1 MNYEELKNV
10 ICNLPVPQEGFRF
23 FSYVANNSYFGK
35 DSSGNIAFAIE
46 SNNAKLKSFIQSTN
60 NLTYFFNL
68 NAQCYAEDN
77 SSIKTIHILLCK
89 NLKPEITDAFLRLTQ
104 AFAVSNP
111 NDQRHLTK
119 LFSALT
125 LLFSKETV
133 SQEKELQGLYAE
145 LFAILYFKEHNCDL
159 APFWQ
164 SKDKM
169 KFDFSI
175 NENKRI
181 EVKSTTKSNRV
192 HRFRHEQLLSDLYDI
207 KVISFMFQKNDC
219 GFSLKELIDD
229 ILLKYNS
236 NLALILHIE
245 NLIRNVDVS
254 TLSSLKF
261 DKTYTVQNM
270 KIFNA
275 VDIPHFYEQT
285 PEGVANTEYDCD
297 LTNINSISIETLNL
311 WSMS

>member
-10 ICNLPVPQEGFRF
+10 IHDLPVPQEGFRF
-23 FSYVANNSYFGK
+23 FFYGSNNSYFGK

-46 SNNAKLKSFIQSTN
+46 SNNTKLKSFIQSTN

-68 NAQCYAEDN
+68 NAECYVDN
-77 SSIKTIHILLCK
+77 NLSIKTIHILLCK

-104 AFAVSNP
+104 AFAISSP
-111 NDQRHLTK
+111 NDQRHLAK

-125 LLFSKETV
+125 LLFSKETI

-145 LFAILYFKEHNCDL
+145 LFAILYFKEHDCDL

-164 SKDKM
+164 SKDRM

-181 EVKSTTKSNRV
+181 EIKSTVKNHRV
-192 HRFRHEQLLSDLYDI
+192 HRFKHEQLLSDLYDI

-219 GFSLKELIDD
+219 GFSLKELINKV
-229 ILLKYNS
+229 LLENNS

-245 NLIRNVDVS
+245 NLIKNVDTF

-261 DKTYTVQNM
+261 DKSYTIQNM

-275 VDIPHFYEQT
+275 VDIPHFYEQD
-285 PEGVANTEYDCD
+285 PEGVTNTEYDCD
-297 LTNINSISIETLNL
+297 LTNINPISLETLNL
-311 WSMS
+311 WLKS

>member
-1 MNYEELKNV
+1 MNYEALKNA
-10 ICNLPVPQEGFRF
+10 INDLPIPQEGFRF
-23 FSYVANNSYFGK
+23 FSYGANANYFGK
-35 DSSGNIAFAIE
+35 DSSGDIAFAIE

-68 NAQCYAEDN
+68 NAHCYVETTT
-77 SSIKTIHILLCK
+77 SIKTIHILLCK
-89 NLKPEITDAFLRLTQ
+89 NTKPEMTDAFLRLTQ
-104 AFAVSNP
+104 AFAISSP

-125 LLFSKETV
+125 MLFSKKTV
-133 SQEKELQGLYAE
+133 SQEIELQGLYAE

-164 SKDKM
+164 SIDKM

-175 NENKRI
+175 NEDKRI
-181 EVKSTTKSNRV
+181 EVKSTTKCNRV

-219 GFSLKELIDD
+219 GFSLKELIDE

-245 NLIRNVDVS
+245 NLISNVDVS

-275 VDIPHFYEQT
+275 VDIPHFYEQN

-297 LTNINSISIETLNL
+297 LTNINPISIETLNL
-311 WSMS
+311 WLKS

>member
-1 MNYEELKNV
+1 MNYVELKN
-10 ICNLPVPQEGFRF
+10 IINDLPVPQEGFRF
-23 FSYVANNSYFGK
+23 FSYSFNNSYFGK

-60 NLTYFFNL
+60 NLTYYFNL
-68 NAQCYAEDN
+68 NAQCYVEDK

-89 NLKPEITDAFLRLTQ
+89 NLKTEITDAFLRLTQ
-104 AFAVSNP
+104 AFAISSP
-111 NDQRHLTK
+111 NDQRHLAK

-159 APFWQ
+159 ASFWQ

-181 EVKSTTKSNRV
+181 EIKSTIKSNRI

-219 GFSLKELIDD
+219 GFSLKELIDE
-229 ILLKYNS
+229 ILLEYNS

-254 TLSSLKF
+254 ILSSLKF
-261 DKTYTVQNM
+261 DKTYTVHNM

-275 VDIPHFYEQT
+275 VDIPHFYEQN

-297 LTNINSISIETLNL
+297 LTNINSIAIETFNIWLRT
-311 WSMS
+311 